1 VSRSDE
7 KVSTDVLIIGCGIGG
22 SSAALELSQNEDVDV
37 TVITEAEDPLESNT
51 YYAQGGIIYRGQEDS
66 PDLLAEDIVRAGAG
80 INNPQAVA
88 VLVGDGPRLLQ
99 RLLLDELHVP
109 FDETPAEELE
119 YTREAA
125 HSTDRILHAGDAT
138 GRVIQEKL
146 IEALRSR
153 NNVRVLS
160 RHTAIDLLTPSH
172 HSLNPMHIYEPA
184 TCVGAYVFDQRSQRV
199 RAYLAKKTILATGG
213 LGQVFL
219 HTTNPQFAHGD
230 GLAMAARAGARI
242 IHAEYVQFHP
252 TAFYHRDAPRFLISE
267 AVRGEGARLVD
278 RDGRPFMQKHAPKW
292 KDLAPRDVVARSIHM
307 EMLDQGMENV
317 YLDLRS
323 HMTAEK
329 IRERFPT
336 IYAECLG
343 YGVDI
348 TQELIPVVPAA
359 HYSMGGVWVDVD
371 GRASLRN
378 LYAAGEVSCTGLHG
392 ANRLGSAS
400 LLEGLVWGVRAAR
413 DVLRNLDDPFPLELQ
428 DIPPWQDEGLEEVA
442 DPALIRQDMT
452 TIKYIMWNYVGL
464 VRSTHRLQRA
474 LGDLRN
480 LRDDIVDFYR
490 TRKLCDS
497 LVGLRNS
504 VQVALI
510 IALAAWENKESRG
523 CHYRED

>member
-1 VSRSDE
+1 MASLGAGV
-7 KVSTDVLIIGCGIGG
+7 G
-22 SSAALELSQNEDVDV
+22 
-37 TVITEAEDPLESNT
+37 
-51 YYAQGGIIYRGQEDS
+51 RG
-66 PDLLAEDIVRAGAG
+66 GAG

-88 VLVGDGPRLLQ
+88 VLVSDGPRLLQ

-146 IEALRSR
+146 IEALKSR

-184 TCVGAYVFDQRSQRV
+184 TCVGAYIFDQRSQRV
-199 RAYLAKKTILATGG
+199 KAYLAKKTILATGG

-278 RDGRPFMQKHAPKW
+278 RDGQPFMQKHAPKW
-292 KDLAPRDVVARSIHM
+292 KDLAPRDVVARGIHK
-307 EMLDQGMENV
+307 EMLDQGVENV

-323 HMTAEK
+323 HMAAEK

-336 IYAECLG
+336 IHAECLG

-359 HYSMGGVWVDVD
+359 HYSVGGVWADVD
-371 GRASLRN
+371 GRTSLRN
-378 LYAAGEVSCTGLHG
+378 LYAAGG
-392 ANRLGSAS
+392 ARC
-400 LLEGLVWGVRAAR
+400 AAKPR
-413 DVLRNLDDPFPLELQ
+413 
-428 DIPPWQDEGLEEVA
+428 
-442 DPALIRQDMT
+442 
-452 TIKYIMWNYVGL
+452 
-464 VRSTHRLQRA
+464 
-474 LGDLRN
+474 
-480 LRDDIVDFYR
+480 
-490 TRKLCDS
+490 
-497 LVGLRNS
+497 
-504 VQVALI
+504 
-510 IALAAWENKESRG
+510 
-523 CHYRED
+523 